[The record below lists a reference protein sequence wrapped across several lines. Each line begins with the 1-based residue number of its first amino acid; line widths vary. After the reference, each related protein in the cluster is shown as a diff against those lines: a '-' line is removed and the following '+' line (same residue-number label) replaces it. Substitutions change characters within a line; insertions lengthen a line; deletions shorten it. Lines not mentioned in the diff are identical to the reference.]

1 MFRQAVSDNPVKD
14 HRAQAIT
21 SSRIDL
27 LLFTPELL
35 ALSLENDRRA
45 LEKSLQIRIPENWFV
60 EKEIIRFRLHQLM
73 DDPDYLPWSLRAI
86 SLREEREMVGFI
98 NCHAKPADPCLG
110 SIAPQGVEYGFKIFP
125 RFRRRGHALEACQAF
140 MKWAHDNHRVPQF
153 VLSISPK
160 NVPSLEL
167 ARRLGFA
174 RVGSH
179 VDETDGL
186 EYEYRF
192 DCPPAIPG

>member
-98 NCHAKPADPCLG
+98 KD
-110 SIAPQGVEYGFKIFP
+110 
-125 RFRRRGHALEACQAF
+125 FR
-140 MKWAHDNHRVPQF
+140 
-153 VLSISPK
+153 LS
-160 NVPSLEL
+160 
-167 ARRLGFA
+167 
-174 RVGSH
+174 
-179 VDETDGL
+179 
-186 EYEYRF
+186 
-192 DCPPAIPG
+192 